1 MGIAHRGLISPIPR
15 IAAIRVRDTSFAQ
28 FARNIDSVS
37 CQNHLFFRPCLP
49 GDCDNAL
56 PAIDLVVL
64 LVLLLR
70 KAADA
75 LRATDFDVVRLCAI
89 GLFLMIG
96 SGKRIDSPA

>member
-1 MGIAHRGLISPIPR
+1 MPDTGLVQLARSIDF
-15 IAAIRVRDTSFAQ
+15 AAR
-28 FARNIDSVS
+28 RN
-37 CQNHLFFRPCLP
+37 HPFFGPCLP

-64 LVLLLR
+64 LVFLLR

-89 GLFLMIG
+89 GLYLMG
-96 SGKRIDSPA
+96 RG